1 MPGYIPALIA
11 SASRHHAGFLKKSPP
26 AEKPDAEQQDQQAQA
41 SREKITEL
49 ENPHPAF
56 QLAATFLRIQT

>member
-1 MPGYIPALIA
+1 LLLRLAI
-11 SASRHHAGFLKKSPP
+11 LKKSPP

-49 ENPHPAF
+49 ENKLVDKQRINFISVATAF
-56 QLAATFLRIQT
+56 GK